1 MNKRKVTTNMKI
13 AAIVGSIRKESVNKQ
28 LALTIQERYGDR
40 FELSILDIASLPH
53 YNQDNELNPPEVVVD
68 FKKNI
73 TDADAVFIFT
83 PEFNWSFPGV
93 LKNALDWLSRV
104 DYVLRDKPVH
114 IAGASGGPMGT
125 IRAQL
130 QLRQV
135 LAQMGANVLR
145 PAGNEIL
152 IGFAGQKFT
161 EGRLTDEATLTF
173 MDSVIERFITHI
185 QSSK

>member
-1 MNKRKVTTNMKI
+1 MKI
-13 AAIVGSIRKESVNKQ
+13 AAIVGSIRKESVNRQ
-28 LALTIQERYGDR
+28 LALTIKERYADQ

-53 YNQDNELNPPEVVVD
+53 YNQDYELDPPEVVVD
-68 FKKNI
+68 FKKSI
-73 TDADAVFIFT
+73 VEADAVLIFT

-104 DYVLRDKPVH
+104 DFVLRDKPVH

-135 LAQMGANVLR
+135 LAQMRAKVLH

-152 IGFAGQKFT
+152 IGLAGQKFKD
-161 EGRLTDEATLTF
+161 GRLADEATLTF
-173 MDSVIERFITHI
+173 LDGVIERFVEHI
-185 QSSK
+185 KTSK

>member
-1 MNKRKVTTNMKI
+1 MKI
-13 AAIVGSIRKESVNKQ
+13 VAIVGSIRKESVNKQ
-28 LALTIQERYGDR
+28 LALTMKERYADQ
-40 FELSILDIASLPH
+40 FELEILDIASLPF
-53 YNQDNELNPPEVVVD
+53 YNQDDELDPPQVVVD
-68 FKKNI
+68 FKKKVS
-73 TDADAVFIFT
+73 DADGVLIYT

-104 DYVLRDKPVH
+104 DFVLRDKPVH

-135 LAQMGANVLR
+135 LSQMRANVLH

-152 IGFAGQKFT
+152 IGFTGQKFT

-173 MDSVIERFITHI
+173 IDGVMERFVTHV